1 MNLYE
6 KLENL
11 IPGMKITYMNMPD
24 KLKGL
29 TCRDEIYLNT
39 NLINYYH
46 TTPILAEE
54 VAHYLTSNGDI
65 TDYKDINNMKQEV
78 VARRYAHKL
87 IIPLHK
93 LIECYELGH
102 WGDIYAMCMYLEVD
116 RSYFNKVIEEY
127 KKIYG
132 TEVKYKN
139 YLIQFE
145 PLRIIEE
152 GFKG

>member
-93 LIECYELGH
+93 LIECYELGL
-102 WGDIYAMCMYLEVD
+102 WGDIYEMCMHLEID
-116 RSYFNKVIEEY
+116 RSYFKKVIEEY

-132 TEVKYKN
+132 AEVKYRD
-139 YLIQFE
+139 YIIQFE
-145 PLRIIEE
+145 PLNI
-152 GFKG
+152 FKEVNK

>member
-54 VAHYLTSNGDI
+54 IAHHLTSNGDI
-65 TDYKDINNMKQEV
+65 TNYKNINNMKQEV
-78 VARRYAHKL
+78 VARRYAHHL
-87 IIPLHK
+87 VVPLHK
-93 LIECYELGH
+93 LIECYELGL
-102 WGDIYAMCMYLEVD
+102 WGDIYEMCMHLEID
-116 RSYFNKVIEEY
+116 CSYFNKVIEEY

-132 TEVKYKN
+132 TEVKHKN

-145 PLRIIEE
+145 PLNI
-152 GFKG
+152 FKEAKK